1 METLAS
7 TVFGFAENEAQA
19 ARIVDQLRG
28 AAFPDAAISVLAP
41 APAQVA
47 DALDDG
53 TSTKA
58 PEGAVAGVGTGG
70 LIGGALGWLTGV
82 GALAIPGLGPFIAA
96 GPLLAVLTGAA
107 VGATVGGVAG
117 GLVGL
122 GLTDRDTERYEAE
135 LRAGRIL
142 VSVRATTPSGVD
154 AAQRIFAANGAH
166 EVSATGAVDRPVDSM

>member
-1 METLAS
+1 MDSVPS
-7 TVFGFAENEAQA
+7 TVFGFADDAAQA
-19 ARIVDQLRG
+19 ERIVEQLRS
-28 AAFPDAAISVLAP
+28 AAFPSGAISVLLP
-41 APAQVA
+41 AAGEIA
-47 DALDDG
+47 DGLDDG

-70 LIGGALGWLTGV
+70 LIGGALGWLTGI

-96 GPLLAVLTGAA
+96 GPLMTALSGAA

-122 GLTDRDTERYEAE
+122 GLPDPDTERYESQ

-142 VSVRATTPSGVD
+142 VSVRATTPAGVE
-154 AAQRIFAANGAH
+154 AAQRIFADNGAH
-166 EVSATGAVDRPVDSM
+166 EVSATSEPR